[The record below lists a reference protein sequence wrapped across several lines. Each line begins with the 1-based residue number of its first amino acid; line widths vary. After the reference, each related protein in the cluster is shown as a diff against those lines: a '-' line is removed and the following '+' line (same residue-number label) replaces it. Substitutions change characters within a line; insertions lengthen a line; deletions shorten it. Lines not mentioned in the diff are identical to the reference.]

1 MKFFIASD
9 IHVTRKKGMSHHI
22 DEFEKVLLEDKNST
36 LIIPGDLTSYA
47 REKEYELVSDWFLRL
62 IEQGISIVLA
72 VGNHDMAQSI
82 LLMRLPRKRGY
93 ERYSRLADLIAKQ
106 SIVIAR
112 RDEFDL
118 IYKIDKDVFYA
129 PRTTHTRP
137 WHPTRIKREQFEW
150 AYEELHRR
158 GLYAD
163 NGYRLH
169 LVTHQSLWKRKG
181 DTHNHMHKR
190 KRIVKEFLQPIGFST
205 AINGH
210 NHRFDAGYRE
220 IKELGFSMYHIQ
232 APTLS
237 SRTKMGQGQS
247 GYVLWSPDDPSSA
260 TLVSAN

>member
-1 MKFFIASD
+1 MKFLIASD
-9 IHVTRKKGMSHHI
+9 IHVSRKKGISHHI
-22 DEFEKVLLEDKNST
+22 REFEKVLLKDKNST

-47 REKEYELVSDWFLRL
+47 REKEYELVSEWFLKL
-62 IEQGISIVLA
+62 IEHGINIVLA

-82 LLMRLPRKRGY
+82 LIMRLPRKRGY

-112 RDEFDL
+112 KDEFDL
-118 IYKIDKDVFYA
+118 IYRIGKDVFYA

-137 WHPTRIKREQFEW
+137 WNPTRIKRQQFEW
-150 AYEELHRR
+150 AYDELLSR
-158 GLYAD
+158 GLCAD
-163 NGYRLH
+163 KGYRLH

-190 KRIVKEFLQPIGFST
+190 KRIVKELLHPLGFST

-210 NHRFDAGYRE
+210 NHRFDAGVRE
-220 IKELGFSMYHIQ
+220 VKDLEFHLYHIQ

-237 SRTKMGQGQS
+237 SRTRLGVGDS
-247 GYVLWSPDDPSSA
+247 GYVIWDSEIPDSA
-260 TLVSAN
+260 HVIADI